1 MDKGTSNAI
10 LKARKNAFGIY
21 FTDRN
26 PCVGGKIEFATTKV
40 SLEQNF
46 HLKYF
51 FKLFIPFSGVYLC
64 ISF

>member
-1 MDKGTSNAI
+1 MPFLKPGKMHLEYISQIGTHV
-10 LKARKNAFGIY
+10 L
-21 FTDRN
+21 
-26 PCVGGKIEFATTKV
+26 GGKIEFATTKV